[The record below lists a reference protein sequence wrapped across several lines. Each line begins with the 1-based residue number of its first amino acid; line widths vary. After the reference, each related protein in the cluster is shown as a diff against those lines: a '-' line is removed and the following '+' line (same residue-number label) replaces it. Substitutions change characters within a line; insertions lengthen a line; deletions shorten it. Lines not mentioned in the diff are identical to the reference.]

1 MLLQQQGQNLGMYVS
16 MHRGNFQIMRAGIK
30 RKSNVRTRKGAGT
43 CVSDDVCVKE
53 SEPKREKLSPWR
65 LDQK

>member
-1 MLLQQQGQNLGMYVS
+1 MLQQQGQNLGMYVS
-16 MHRGNFQIMRAGIK
+16 MHWGNFRITRVGIK
-30 RKSNVRTRKGAGT
+30 RKIKCKNKERSKNVYM
-43 CVSDDVCVKE
+43 SDDVCFKE